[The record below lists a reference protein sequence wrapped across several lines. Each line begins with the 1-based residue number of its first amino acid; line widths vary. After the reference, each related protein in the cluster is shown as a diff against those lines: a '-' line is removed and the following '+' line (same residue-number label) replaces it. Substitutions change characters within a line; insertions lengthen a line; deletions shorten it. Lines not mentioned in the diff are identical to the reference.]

1 MNLLVVANH
10 DGQQVDR
17 ASLSAVEFARQASG
31 KDGLVQILLL
41 GHQIDAVAEKA
52 AHYAPVLCA
61 DHEILGEPLADRFA
75 VIIAHA
81 AKTSGTDIV
90 VAASGSWAHDIVGR
104 AAGLLGGTMVGNVTG
119 HQILDG
125 EILFQRLLYAGTV
138 TATVALRKYPGVV
151 TMRGSAYPIAS
162 KNPKPFPVTAVDL
175 TNMEISVRG
184 SYQGLE
190 ARSGDRPDPA
200 DARVIVS
207 GGYAF
212 KKAEDFERLVGGLA
226 DILGA
231 AAGASRAL
239 VNVGGAPSEIQ
250 IGLTGKVVTPELYL
264 ALGISGSIQ
273 HLAGMRN
280 SQVIAAVNTDPNAPI
295 FKAADYGLIG
305 DVYQVIPELIEIL
318 SS

>member
-17 ASLSAVEFARQASG
+17 SSLSAVEFARQASG

-41 GHQIDAVAEKA
+41 GHQIDAMAEEA

-61 DHEILGEPLADRFA
+61 DHEILGEPLADRYA
-75 VIIAHA
+75 KVIAHVA
-81 AKTSGTDIV
+81 EISGTDIV
-90 VAASGSWAHDIVGR
+90 AAASGSWAHDMVGR
-104 AAGLLGGTMVGNVTG
+104 AAGLLGGAMAGNVIG
-119 HQILDG
+119 HKIRDG
-125 EILFQRLLYAGTV
+125 DLLLQRLLYAGTV
-138 TATVALRKYPGVV
+138 TATVTLRKYPAVV
-151 TMRGSAYPIAS
+151 TMRGCAYPAAS
-162 KNPKPFPVTAVDL
+162 KHPKPFPVTAVDL
-175 TNMEISVRG
+175 TNMEISARS

-190 ARSGDRPDPA
+190 ARSGDRPDPT

-212 KKAEDFERLVGGLA
+212 KTAEDFEKLVGGLA

-280 SQVIAAVNTDPNAPI
+280 SQVIAAVNSDPNAPI
-295 FKAADYGLIG
+295 FKVADYGLVG
-305 DVYQVIPELIEIL
+305 DVYQVIPELIEKL